1 MTRHDEDR
9 LIEELAALDEMYAH
23 EDRLA
28 REGDERWAR
37 EHPGED
43 PPEDPDMLLR
53 RAALNRG
60 QP

>member
-1 MTRHDEDR
+1 MTPRDEER
-9 LIEELAALDEMYAH
+9 LIEELAALDEMYAY
-23 EDRLA
+23 EDDMT
-28 REGDERWAR
+28 REAEERWAR

-43 PPEDPDMLLR
+43 PPEDPMDLLR